1 MEIKPFLKE
10 AILRQ
15 LNEKYPS
22 GEISSADKLLPEH
35 TNREEIIGHITHFIN
50 NEWVTAS
57 PIEEE
62 AMASPV
68 DYKFIKLTSKGKN
81 YFDANFPK

>member
-22 GEISSADKLLPEH
+22 EEISSADKLLPEH
-35 TNREEIIGHITHFIN
+35 TNREEIIGHITHCIN
-50 NEWVTAS
+50 NGWVTAS
-57 PIEEE
+57 PIKEEE
-62 AMASPV
+62 MPSHV
-68 DYKFIKLTSKGKN
+68 DYNFIKLTLKGKK
-81 YFDANFPK
+81 YFDANF